1 MKIPFSSE
9 DKKLAMKNV
18 PDSVDFKFFDTLVNY
33 DKSIIIEVREL
44 KKEIS
49 KLRKITKFKIVALT
63 FVLTF
68 LATLFLCVNTGV
80 DEFVMKVIGG
90 V

>member
-1 MKIPFSSE
+1 MKNPFTSE
-9 DKKLAMKNV
+9 GKQMKNV

-33 DKSIIIEVREL
+33 DKSIIIEIREL

-49 KLRKITKFKIVALT
+49 KLKNITKFKIVALT

-68 LATLFLCVNTGV
+68 ISTLLLCVNTGV

-90 V
+90 F